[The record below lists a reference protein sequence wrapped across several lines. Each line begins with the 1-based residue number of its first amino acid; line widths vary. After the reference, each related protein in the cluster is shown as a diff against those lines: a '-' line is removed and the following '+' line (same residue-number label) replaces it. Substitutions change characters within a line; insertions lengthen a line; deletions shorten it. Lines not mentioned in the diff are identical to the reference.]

1 MPIWLYGQTVGRVLN
16 KNRTDEDADDFE
28 NEELLAAETDSSG
41 AGGKHTPASSG
52 SGDEDYELLDK
63 SVEDVSA
70 AAAKTTGSQPQQ
82 SGKNNKRK
90 GKGKKK

>member
-1 MPIWLYGQTVGRVLN
+1 MPIWLYSLTVGRVLN
-16 KNRTDEDADDFE
+16 KNKTDDEDSDDLE
-28 NEELLAAETDSSG
+28 DEELLAAETDSSG
-41 AGGKHTPASSG
+41 AEGKHTPASSG
-52 SGDEDYELLDK
+52 SGDDDFELLDK
-63 SVEDVSA
+63 SVENVA